1 MFEGV
6 FPRTIDNT
14 YRGRQPALWIFGLL
28 VLMRLVIGIN
38 SIFNGWAVLT
48 TADGIPLDTY
58 PAGAAQTIVS
68 LWALLGLSR
77 VVLSVLCLTVL
88 IRYRGL
94 IPFLFVLF
102 LLAHLAGELIS
113 RYLPLARTGAPPA
126 SIINFTF
133 LLLTILGLLLSV
145 WRRRR

>member
-1 MFEGV
+1 MFESL

-14 YRGRQPALWIFGLL
+14 YRGRQPGLWIFGLL

-48 TADGIPLDTY
+48 TADGIPLGTY

-77 VVLSVLCLTVL
+77 IVLSVLCLAVL
-88 IRYRGL
+88 VRYRGMV
-94 IPFLFVLF
+94 PFLFVLF

-113 RYLPLARTGAPPA
+113 RYLPLDRTGAPPA
-126 SIINFTF
+126 SVINLTF
-133 LLLTILGLLLSV
+133 LLLTVLGLLLSL
-145 WRRRR
+145 WRRR